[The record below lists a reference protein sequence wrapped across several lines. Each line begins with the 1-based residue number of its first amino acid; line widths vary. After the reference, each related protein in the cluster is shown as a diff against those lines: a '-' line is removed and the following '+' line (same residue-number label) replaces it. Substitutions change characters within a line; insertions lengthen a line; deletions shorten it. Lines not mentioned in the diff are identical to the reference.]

1 VSCNSNIGGP
11 DTNTVSLDNDRADL
25 VTQITSHK
33 ITSLTIAGTIRAQT
47 PAMTTAAA
55 TMQSTADC
63 KQAVRISR
71 EVEEGS
77 VEHKWK
83 LLAVS
88 SDRLVHLTTQLNWRL
103 NEGRG
108 SATYMLGY
116 TDGGDPSGLPYTE
129 LQAR

>member
-1 VSCNSNIGGP
+1 M
-11 DTNTVSLDNDRADL
+11 
-25 VTQITSHK
+25 QIT
-33 ITSLTIAGTIRAQT
+33 T
-47 PAMTTAAA
+47 
-55 TMQSTADC
+55 DC

-71 EVEEGS
+71 EVEEGN

-108 SATYMLGY
+108 NAIYMLGY
-116 TDGGDPSGLPYTE
+116 TDGGDPSGLPHTE
-129 LQAR
+129 LLAR